1 MSYKS
6 EFASNC
12 IDFQAILDRINGL
25 GKIIINFTIS
35 GTTYQTDCQAY
46 EGMTWFEWVNS
57 EYNVDGYWTGTGSDK
72 SVYTSDGYEVVSNN
86 QSIIESNGVYTYDDS
101 MPPDF

>member
-12 IDFQAILDRINGL
+12 IDFQTILDKINGL
-25 GKIIINFTIS
+25 GKVIISFTIS
-35 GTTYQTDCQAY
+35 GTTYQADYQAY
-46 EGMTWFEWVNS
+46 EGMTWLEWCNS
-57 EYNVDGYWTGTGSDK
+57 SYNTDGYRTGTGSDK
-72 SVYTSDGYEVVSNN
+72 SVYTSAGYEVVNNN

-101 MPPDF
+101 APPDF